1 GLTQLGSYAL
11 IRKSQPI
18 SLINQDQRGT
28 SLPLMRNQ
36 GRESQREAWSH
47 AAHRRH
53 ASYPG
58 LIDYRHDPRIVGKR
72 AGHVVLPWIH
82 RAFSLMKRWGLGTYH
97 GLRRTHVDTH
107 LNEFVF
113 RYNRR

>member
-47 AAHRRH
+47 AAHRRPRVLSWIDRLPARSAH
-53 ASYPG
+53 RRQKGGTCCFALDPPG
-58 LIDYRHDPRIVGKR
+58 LLIDEAMGP
-72 AGHVVLPWIH
+72 GHVSWPAPH
-82 RAFSLMKRWGLGTYH
+82 A
-97 GLRRTHVDTH
+97 RRHPSQ
-107 LNEFVF
+107 
-113 RYNRR
+113 